1 MKKEKIKDYLKRSE
15 ELGLKLTGKDKDT
28 YQWLIFG
35 YNECAKLLNE
45 TEQENQQ
52 LKIQLLE
59 KKCSNKD
66 IEYKEKIKLQKRI
79 DKAIEYIEKDY
90 KFANYDIPLLTKD
103 EQLAGK
109 LLEILKDKNDE

>member
-1 MKKEKIKDYLKRSE
+1 MNESINDVLIKDFKLCVKSLKKSE
-15 ELGLKLTGKDKDT
+15 KKCEKL
-28 YQWLIFG
+28 Q
-35 YNECAKLLNE
+35 
-45 TEQENQQ
+45 QENQQ
-52 LKIQLLE
+52 LK
-59 KKCSNKD
+59 D
-66 IEYKEKIKLQKRI
+66 RI

>member
-1 MKKEKIKDYLKRSE
+1 MSKEEIKDYLKRVE
-15 ELGLKLTGKDKDT
+15 ELETKLTGQDKDT

-35 YNECAKLLNE
+35 YNKCAKLLNE

-66 IEYKEKIKLQKRI
+66 IEYKEKIKLKKRI
-79 DKAIEYIEKDY
+79 DKAIDYVETKLRNVNLQYGIDNEFRQEY
-90 KFANYDIPLLTKD
+90 D
-103 EQLAGK
+103 E
-109 LLEILKDKNDE
+109 LLEVLKGNDNA